1 MTLARGG
8 KNEEALQA
16 FRKVLELDPTE
27 PRGIFNLAVQLDRTG
42 ARDEAIE
49 LYRRFLEISIEDVF
63 PRERARARE
72 ALRTKASRPKG
83 W

>member
-1 MTLARGG
+1 MARGW
-8 KNEEALQA
+8 A
-16 FRKVLELDPTE
+16 E

-42 ARDEAIE
+42 ARGEALE
-49 LYRRFLEISIEDVF
+49 LYRRFLEISTDAEF

-72 ALRTKASRPKG
+72 ALKAPAPKG